1 MTLKIILAFLNNL
14 RIIVMG
20 WCAANTFYHVLVGET
35 VAGIVWCALLLF
47 SMVFFDVARIADALE
62 ERNKKCE

>member
-20 WCAANTFYHVLVGET
+20 WCAVNTFYHVLVGET
-35 VAGIVWCALLLF
+35 VAGITG
-47 SMVFFDVARIADALE
+47 R
-62 ERNKKCE
+62 K